1 MDRWNSST
9 LMIEIKK
16 PQMAIPMDEMLLDED
31 ANYHPKW
38 DEYDS
43 RKYHHSIG

>member
-1 MDRWNSST
+1 MV
-9 LMIEIKK
+9 EIKK
-16 PQMAIPMDEMLLDED
+16 PQMAISIDED

-43 RKYHHSIG
+43 KKYHHSIG